1 MATVYFFNGTQ
12 SGTADG
18 SFADPYDFSSL
29 ATQEAASSSGD
40 VFIFK
45 DGTYTQSANLTLGA
59 DGVSYEAETLG
70 GVTFNFASTYSL
82 SLGNPSNSYPGFTLK
97 GIIFDN
103 ISDKLLLRIIDG
115 DLLLAEDCQFKGMS
129 SSYRCIIGDTSAT
142 DNGYAIN
149 ATFRRCVFSGTA
161 IVSEVRFF
169 RYRLGSVSQAMT
181 LENCS
186 ILLFGNSG
194 IFENSTPGT
203 TTIKNCIVYA
213 DNSSSVLGTPSGFTE
228 TNNCYYN
235 LNESADPANGII
247 VDDPQF
253 VDFTNGDLRLRPTSP
268 CIGAGTA
275 S

>member
-1 MATVYFFNGTQ
+1 MATIYIFNGTQ

-18 SFADPYDFSSL
+18 SYADPYDFSSL

-45 DGTYTQSANLTLGA
+45 DGTYAQTANLTLGA
-59 DGVSYEAETLG
+59 SGVSYEAETLG
-70 GVTFNFASTYSL
+70 GVTFNFSSTYTL
-82 SLGNPSNSYPGFTLK
+82 SLGDSANNYAGFTLK

-103 ISDKLLLRIIDG
+103 INTILSLRIIDG

-129 SSYRCIIGDTSAT
+129 SSYRCIIGDTSPY

-161 IVSEVRFF
+161 TVSEVRFF
-169 RYRLGSVSQAMT
+169 RYRVGAAMALT

-186 ILLFGNSG
+186 IILFGIAG
-194 IFENSTPGT
+194 IFQDSHPGT
-203 TTIKNCIVYA
+203 ATIKNCIAYA
-213 DNSSSVLGTPSGFTE
+213 DNSSSLLGTPLGFTE

-247 VDDPQF
+247 VDDPLF
-253 VDFTNGDLRLRPTSP
+253 VDFANGDYRLRPSSP
-268 CIGAGTA
+268 CINAGTA